1 MGETI
6 KEGLPILKNDKERAA
21 FIDAYSAWPLWIETA
36 ETGERY
42 YRYDLPDGTTMVVR
56 VYWARLFDYS
66 AKGCAYRNGYGHEE
80 YYLLEPGKP
89 FRSCRSNRSTLIEKL
104 KEVGKRERG

>member
-6 KEGLPILKNDKERAA
+6 KNRLPVLKNDKERAA

-42 YRYDLPDGTTMVVR
+42 YRYDLPDGTAMVVR
-56 VYWARLFDYS
+56 VYWSRLFFYNT
-66 AKGCAYRNGYGHEE
+66 KGSSSMEGYGHEE

-89 FRSCRSNRSTLIEKL
+89 FRNCRTNRSALIGKL